1 VEHQASYERRFWPTF
16 AATCEATY
24 KDTKHGPV
32 LWGRDALAALCAAS
46 LLLGTTLFGDSSEWF
61 LRHDSLICY
70 IFSLAGLFIYL
81 RLPSFKPEFGP
92 HIHIFTLTFS
102 PFQTQSIVTF
112 EIMAVGV
119 EQNEASESNG
129 HSAENG
135 NGRVVPE
142 MKPSPN
148 GIDVA
153 IRANDAGAVSGLLKE
168 LSSFGATPSVDE
180 DDTRLALLTS
190 ARALV
195 RALETPRETMLK
207 HNWAQVWIFSN
218 SEMEFRRN

>member
-1 VEHQASYERRFWPTF
+1 
-16 AATCEATY
+16 
-24 KDTKHGPV
+24 
-32 LWGRDALAALCAAS
+32 
-46 LLLGTTLFGDSSEWF
+46 
-61 LRHDSLICY
+61 
-70 IFSLAGLFIYL
+70 
-81 RLPSFKPEFGP
+81 
-92 HIHIFTLTFS
+92 
-102 PFQTQSIVTF
+102 
-112 EIMAVGV
+112 MAVGV
-119 EQNEASESNG
+119 EQNGASESNG
-129 HSAENG
+129 HSAGNG

-148 GIDVA
+148 DIDVA
-153 IRANDAGAVSGLLKE
+153 IRANDAGAVAGLLKE

-218 SEMEFRRN
+218 SEMKFRRN